1 MKPDFCVVI
10 EGNMIHLQPEK
21 ITTPCIVEHV
31 CNRDN
36 GYVPVPHLD
45 EEKYMF
51 HQCVVLGD
59 CDFSNSTKIS
69 DNLISPAI
77 VFGVYNIENT
87 NISNLKDAPRFAMKG
102 ANIKGTPLAKALGTD
117 YLSGPAYHKL
127 WLVDNNNAMI
137 PELKDELT
145 HPAPSINKINYHEM
159 DVNIYS
165 QAQVQDYDNIRLE
178 AGRGENIVILGNCDL
193 RACKNLISLEHTPLY
208 IAGDLDI
215 SGTKVSSLLHSTA
228 PRALKGNLIC
238 KDTPLAQR
246 TGMDVIT
253 PEIYQ
258 KIWAGD
264 NGRGEKIFPYHW
276 RKGLIIREEG
286 RFY

>member
-1 MKPDFCVVI
+1 MKPDFCAVI
-10 EGNMIHLQPEK
+10 EGNMTHLQPEK
-21 ITTPCIVEHV
+21 ITTPCIVESV

-36 GYVPVPHLD
+36 ECVPIPHLD

-51 HQCVVLGD
+51 HQCIVLGD
-59 CDFSNSTKIS
+59 CDFSNSTKID
-69 DNLISPAI
+69 DNLTSPAI

-87 NISNLKDAPRFAMKG
+87 NISNLKNAPRFAMKG

-117 YLSGPAYHKL
+117 YLTGPAYHKL
-127 WLVDNNNAMI
+127 WLVDNNHEMI

-145 HPAPSINKINYHEM
+145 HPAPSINKINYRGEQ
-159 DVNIYS
+159 VNIYS
-165 QAQVQDYDNIRLE
+165 KAQVNDHENVRLA
-178 AGRGENIVILGNCDL
+178 AGRGRNIVVLGDCDL
-193 RACKNLISLEHTPLY
+193 RACKDLISLSDTPIY
-208 IAGDLDI
+208 VGGNLDI
-215 SGTKVSSLLHSTA
+215 SGTRVSSLLYGPA

-246 TGMDVIT
+246 TGLDVIT

-264 NGRGEKIFPYHW
+264 NGKGEKVYPYHW
-276 RKGLIIREEG
+276 KKGVIVRDEG